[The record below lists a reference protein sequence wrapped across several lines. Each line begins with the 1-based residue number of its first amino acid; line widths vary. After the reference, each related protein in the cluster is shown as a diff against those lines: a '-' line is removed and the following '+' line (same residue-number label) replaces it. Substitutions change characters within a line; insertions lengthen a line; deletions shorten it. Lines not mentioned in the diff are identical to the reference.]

1 MGSWRYSNSIDGVS
15 KLDSDNCIDA
25 KDKEGSFYTSRIYDA
40 SGDNGRDIDNAARIL
55 FENPEFGDKVIT
67 HRFPLDAAEEAFK
80 IADDRKSG
88 SIKVVFDI
96 NV

>member
-1 MGSWRYSNSIDGVS
+1 M
-15 KLDSDNCIDA
+15 
-25 KDKEGSFYTSRIYDA
+25 KEVFTLQEFMMQVEN
-40 SGDNGRDIDNAARIL
+40 NGRDIDNAKIL

-67 HRFPLDAAEEAFK
+67 HRFPLDAAEEAFA

>member
-1 MGSWRYSNSIDGVS
+1 MSAIEEEKFTIAQANSPV
-15 KLDSDNCIDA
+15 N
-25 KDKEGSFYTSRIYDA
+25 KEGSFYTSRIYDA

-55 FENPEFGDKVIT
+55 FENQEFGNKVIT

-80 IADDRKSG
+80 VADDRKSG

>member
-1 MGSWRYSNSIDGVS
+1 MAAGWEDIILPGLGILN
-15 KLDSDNCIDA
+15 
-25 KDKEGSFYTSRIYDA
+25 KEGSFYTSRIYDA

-55 FENPEFGDKVIT
+55 FENPEFGNKVIT

>member
-1 MGSWRYSNSIDGVS
+1 MKTTPTELATKSLERWGAD
-15 KLDSDNCIDA
+15 
-25 KDKEGSFYTSRIYDA
+25 TDA
-40 SGDNGRDIDNAARIL
+40 SGENGRDIDNAARIL
-55 FENPEFGDKVIT
+55 FENPEFGNKVIT

-80 IADDRKSG
+80 VADDRKSG